1 MQLFSPLRLG
11 DVTVPNRIFM
21 APLTRVRADENH
33 VASDLIVEHYRQRAA
48 GGLLIAE
55 ATMVDP
61 NARAFGLEPG
71 IYSDA
76 HAAGWKKV
84 TDAVHAAG
92 GRMALQLWH
101 PGRATHQD
109 LNHGNQPVSSS
120 NKPIRDDV
128 IHTPSGKQAY
138 PAPRALRTD
147 EIAGY
152 VELFRQG
159 AVRAKAAGFD
169 FVEIHGAHGYLI
181 DQFLRDGVNDRTDRY
196 GGSLENRARFL
207 FEIVDA
213 AIGVLGAARVGV
225 RISPLVG
232 FNDMADSN
240 APALVE
246 YVARGLQ
253 QRGVAFLHLRAAK
266 HDAPAEVELARIA
279 RKHYS
284 GVLIRNGGYTRD
296 AAEADLQAGLADAV
310 AFGMPF
316 IANPDLPARFAANA
330 PLNSVDMATLYA
342 PGPKGYND
350 YPALATAGR

>member
-1 MQLFSPLRLG
+1 MQLLSPLRLG
-11 DVTVPNRIFM
+11 HLTVANRVFM
-21 APLTRVRADENH
+21 APLTRVRADQNH
-33 VASDLIVEHYRQRAA
+33 VASDLIVEHYRQRAT

-61 NARAFGLEPG
+61 DARAFGLEPG

-109 LNHGNQPVSSS
+109 LNHGVQPVSSS
-120 NKPIRDDV
+120 NKLIRDDT
-128 IHTPSGKQAY
+128 IHTPNGKQAY
-138 PAPRALRTD
+138 PAPRALGTD
-147 EIAGY
+147 EIPRY
-152 VELFRQG
+152 VELFRAG
-159 AVRAKAAGFD
+159 ARRAGQAGFD

-207 FEIVDA
+207 FDVVDA
-213 AIGVLGAARVGV
+213 AIAELGAARVGV

-253 QRGVAFLHLRAAK
+253 QRGVAFLHLRAAQ

-279 RKHYS
+279 RRHFQ
-284 GVLIRNGGYTRD
+284 GVLIRNGGYSRD
-296 AAEADLQAGLADAV
+296 AAEADIQAGLTDAV
-310 AFGMPF
+310 AFGMKF
-316 IANPDLPARFAANA
+316 IANPDLPARFAKNA
-330 PLNSVDMATLYA
+330 PLNEVDLSRLYA
-342 PGPKGYND
+342 PGPQGYND
-350 YPALATAGR
+350 YPALAV

>member
-11 DVTVPNRIFM
+11 GITVPNRIFM
-21 APLTRVRADENH
+21 APLTRVRADEQH
-33 VASDLIVEHYRQRAA
+33 VASDLIVEHYRQRAS

-61 NARAFGLEPG
+61 DARAFGLEPG

-109 LNHGNQPVSSS
+109 LNHGKQPVSSS
-120 NKPIRDDV
+120 NKAIRDDV

-196 GGSLENRARFL
+196 GGSLENRARLL

-213 AIGVLGAARVGV
+213 VIGVLGAARVGV

-232 FNDMADSN
+232 YNDMADSN

-279 RKHYS
+279 RENFS

-316 IANPDLPARFAANA
+316 IANPDLPARFAQNA
-330 PLNSVDMATLYA
+330 PLNSVDMTTLYA
-342 PGPKGYND
+342 PGPKGYID